1 MVSLK
6 FQGLKDLNGKSPDQT
21 QADSLE
27 IVVFYEFIKVDR
39 EQLEWNQ
46 KMLPEHFKIEHSYD
60 VVSVL
65 LVCVI

>member
-6 FQGLKDLNGKSPDQT
+6 FQGLKNLNGESPDQT

-39 EQLEWNQ
+39 EQLE
-46 KMLPEHFKIEHSYD
+46 
-60 VVSVL
+60 
-65 LVCVI
+65 

>member
-39 EQLEWNQ
+39 EQLE
-46 KMLPEHFKIEHSYD
+46 
-60 VVSVL
+60 
-65 LVCVI
+65 